1 MLDFGNRT
9 VDVRKTI
16 QPKDHLMSATSGD
29 WECTHPVFLARPQGR
44 FCYPPLSTGQTRDRA
59 VERSRERAIERGRVI
74 RVIERTNEQASER
87 ESKRAIEQFSESS
100 SNRAR
105 GRSKQEYPGWSK
117 REARGGCAGGE
128 SHTKRD
134 RFRKYGGIVMVKR
147 DVQTHPNEFIDRSC
161 LAVARMTRCIC

>member
-87 ESKRAIEQFSESS
+87 EIKRASDRAIERALEQSS
-100 SNRAR
+100 AR
-105 GRSKQEYPGWSK
+105 PIEAGVPRMVQKRGAGRL
-117 REARGGCAGGE
+117 RGGRE
-128 SHTKRD
+128 LHQERPFS
-134 RFRKYGGIVMVKR
+134 
-147 DVQTHPNEFIDRSC
+147 
-161 LAVARMTRCIC
+161 